1 MGRCSHRSIPWF
13 DRFVEWCE
21 SRSTHQHL
29 CREIKLLDIQGV
41 YLFSFE
47 VLGLKYKCTL

>member
-1 MGRCSHRSIPWF
+1 MGRCSHRSILWF

-21 SRSTHQHL
+21 SRSTHLHL
-29 CREIKLLDIQGV
+29 CREIKPLDIQGV

-47 VLGLKYKCTL
+47 VLGLK